1 MAEEYIAP
9 KHEPEVL
16 RSKGRRHVA
25 WCNAAVHDAPW
36 VDGDRSTRGGIYIA
50 LELAEQAHQAHLL
63 PYKQGLSNM
72 PSYDPRRF
80 TWVYDASGEAKDC
93 VKVRDNQTGRIV
105 IWPFWAFGY

>member
-1 MAEEYIAP
+1 MSR
-9 KHEPEVL
+9 
-16 RSKGRRHVA
+16 RSCEQKGA
-25 WCNAAVHDAPW
+25 GTW
-36 VDGDRSTRGGIYIA
+36 RGA
-50 LELAEQAHQAHLL
+50 TQAHQAHLL

-105 IWPFWAFGY
+105 IWPFWAVG